1 MRISPLWC
9 LWLVFVG
16 TALPVY
22 AAQEVTLPLAQASE
36 LKNRF
41 RIDHMV
47 DEITLVIQR
56 EYGSAP
62 VVVVLPDGSKWYA
75 SRHPESVRWE
85 DSISGDM
92 IQIKNPQPGPWQLLG
107 RVVPGSQITKVSK
120 LGIWADPL
128 PQPLYQGE
136 RLKLTAGLTGDNLQ
150 MRLPGL
156 EYMLQWNAKFIS
168 EHQPKDENFAA
179 GTLTVGSYQD
189 NGEKLDERPDDGI
202 FTADINLNQP
212 WGHYTLELK
221 VENAVFEREYQQAFV
236 LSPKPADIKVK
247 APDNPRE
254 QPWGLQL
261 FVDTKELQL
270 AETYFQLDIVGP
282 AGFQL
287 SLTVRDLAQAEHA
300 LELPQVTEFG
310 SYRIKG
316 TLFSTNWAGREI
328 VMTLPERFF
337 NYVSPPEPPP
347 SPEVIAAIQAK
358 EASEEEQ
365 QAKDD
370 AVLWII
376 VGNSVLLVVGLALM
390 LFMRKRALL
399 KQALAAAEQ
408 EMQAK
413 QQAQTPP
420 PELQDIDLSMPDED
434 EKPQ

>member
-1 MRISPLWC
+1 MKISPFGCIFL
-9 LWLVFVG
+9 
-16 TALPVY
+16 ALMALAHPAF
-22 AAQEVTLPLAQASE
+22 AAQDVTLPLAQASE

-41 RIDHMV
+41 RIDHLV
-47 DEITLVIQR
+47 DELTLVIQR

-62 VVVVLPDGSKWYA
+62 VIVVLPDGSKWYA

-85 DSISGDM
+85 DGLSGDM
-92 IQIKNPQPGPWQLLG
+92 IQIKHPQPGPWQLLG
-107 RVVPGSQITKVSK
+107 RIVPGSQITKISK
-120 LGIWADPL
+120 LGIWAEPL

-136 RLKLTAGLTGDNLQ
+136 HLKLTAGLTGDNLQ

-179 GTLTVGSYQD
+179 GTLSVGSYQD

-212 WGHYTLELK
+212 WGHYTLNLK
-221 VENAVFEREYQQAFV
+221 VENAVFEREYQQAFM
-236 LSPKPADIKVK
+236 LSPKPADIQVQ
-247 APDNPRE
+247 APENPHE
-254 QPWGLQL
+254 QSWGLKL
-261 FVDTKELQL
+261 IVDTKELQL
-270 AETYFQLDIVGP
+270 AETYYQIEIVGP
-282 AGFQL
+282 MGFQL
-287 SLTVRDLAQAEHA
+287 SLMVRDLPQAEHV

-337 NYVSPPEPPP
+337 NYVEPPAPPP
-347 SPEVIAAIQAK
+347 SPEQLAAMQAQA
-358 EASEEEQ
+358 ASEEEQ
-365 QAKDD
+365 QAKDH
-370 AVLWII
+370 ALLWII
-376 VGNSVLLVVGLALM
+376 VGNSVLLIVGLSLL
-390 LFMRKRALL
+390 LFMRKRASL

-413 QQAQTPP
+413 QQAQTPA